1 MNLKQKSKCSKELY
15 CQFLLAAQSNFTGTE
30 MSDHLSDIAHDSIT
44 RWLRKTK
51 LTPSVLWEHIQPL
64 IDKGE
69 GYLVCDDSLIA
80 KNRSEKLPLASWQYS
95 GAEKKILRGVSLV
108 TLLWSK
114 SDEHIPVDYRIYAKK
129 EDGYTKNQHF
139 CEMLKLAHH
148 RGLKPKAVVFD
159 SWYASKVNLEYI
171 DRLDWTWITQLKANR
186 VVNYHYHLRELDIS
200 KEGTIVHLK
209 MYGDI
214 KVFKFIASDGDIE
227 YHATNNL
234 NLSSTDIRRA
244 NAKRWKIE
252 EYHRGLKQ
260 LCGIEKCQSRTSRSQ
275 RTHIFC
281 SIITFLALELNR
293 LKYGITCYQ
302 TKRKIIKDAITN
314 YLKNPTIKLV
324 GA

>member
-1 MNLKQKSKCSKELY
+1 MNLKQTSKCNKEIY

-30 MSDHLSDIAHDSIT
+30 MSDHLSGIAHDSVT
-44 RWLRKTK
+44 RWLSKTK
-51 LTPSVLWEHIQPL
+51 LTPSILWEHIEPL
-64 IDKGE
+64 VDKSE
-69 GYLVCDDSLIA
+69 GYLICDDSLIA
-80 KNRSEKLPLASWQYS
+80 KNRSEKLSLAASQYS
-95 GAEKKILRGVSLV
+95 GAEKKILRGIGLI

-114 SDEHIPVDYRIYAKK
+114 GDEHIPVDYRLYAKR
-129 EDGYTKNQHF
+129 EDGYSKNQHF
-139 CEMLKLAHH
+139 CEMLKLAYH

-159 SWYASKVNLEYI
+159 SWYASKINLEYI
-171 DRLDWTWITQLKANR
+171 DSLGWTWITQLKANR
-186 VVNYHYHLRELDIS
+186 VVNYHYHLKELDIS
-200 KEGTIVHLK
+200 QEGTIVHLK
-209 MYGDI
+209 MYGNV

-227 YHATNNL
+227 YHATNDL

-281 SIITFLALELNR
+281 CILAFLSLEINR
-293 LKYGITCYQ
+293 LKQGITWYQ
-302 TKRKIIKDAITN
+302 AKKQIIENAITN
-314 YLKNPTIKLV
+314 YLKKPTIQLV